1 MADAGDLPA
10 GWTAHKDPETNFTY
24 YFHAATGES
33 RWEKPQSSVAH
44 KPAAPAGAPTQAQQ
58 VLASTVHCTHRAR
71 AARTT
76 GRSCPAR
83 THAQLCATPSARS
96 YA

>member
-10 GWTAHKDPETNFTY
+10 GWTAHKDPDTNFTY

-33 RWEKPQSSVAH
+33 RWEKPQAAGAH
-44 KPAAPAGAPTQAQQ
+44 KPAAPAGATTQAQQ
-58 VLASTVHCTHRAR
+58 VMEAVHCTHPAR

-76 GRSCPAR
+76 GRLCPVR
-83 THAQLCATPSARS
+83 KHPELCATPSARS
-96 YA
+96 RA